1 MKSHEEFIAQVK
13 DNRIHK
19 EIMKYFVMFVPTS
32 VCEEINYCVQA
43 YDENGEDIRVIKEW
57 TEANVIEQMKEMTRI
72 GFEFGLTHRGTSAAW
87 MRQALYIYT
96 DLLEDKELLQ
106 KRAKKNLDALYGL
119 PLYKAIAVRYGFPNP
134 IGDDE
139 GNEEHYFVQRNTM
152 LGFDDTQISKN
163 RGDDDDGDGKNVSTE
178 PGDSV

>member
-1 MKSHEEFIAQVK
+1 MKSLENLLEQVK
-13 DNRIHK
+13 DGKIHK

-43 YDENGEDIRVIKEW
+43 YDENGEDVRVVKPW

-87 MRQALYIYT
+87 MRQALCIYIYLIEDP
-96 DLLEDKELLQ
+96 DLT
-106 KRAKKNLDALYGL
+106 KKLARDQMFVVYGL
-119 PLYKAIAVRYGFPNP
+119 PLYKAIAVKYGFPNP

-152 LGFDDTQISKN
+152 LGFDDTKLSKGKEDVKDN
-163 RGDDDDGDGKNVSTE
+163 DDGEEISTE
-178 PGDSV
+178 SI